1 MGERVLI
8 PYRHDHKV
16 KAYTRAVRE
25 VGLEPVA
32 ISVSEP
38 LRTLGCAG
46 VVLTGGTDVN
56 PACYGKQAQ
65 PETEKPDD
73 ERDRAELKAIDEAI
87 RMGLPILAICRGL
100 QLLNVYHGGTLVQH
114 LADIKTHDPMIED
127 TAQAAHEVMIEPDS
141 LLASVAETSK
151 WQVNSRHHQAAD
163 RIGSHLSVCARAAED
178 ETVEGLERGDRKFVL
193 AVQWHPEDQIFQ
205 YPEQL
210 KLFRRFREACG

>member
-8 PYRHDHKV
+8 PYRYDHKV
-16 KAYTRAVRE
+16 KAYTRAARE

-38 LRTLGCAG
+38 MPINGCVG
-46 VVLTGGTDVN
+46 LLLTGGTDVN
-56 PACYGKQAQ
+56 PARYGQQAQ

-73 ERDRAELKAIDEAI
+73 ERDRAELSAIEEAI
-87 RMGLPILAICRGL
+87 RMELPILAICRGL

-114 LADIKTHDPMIED
+114 LADIKAHDPEIED
-127 TAQAAHEVMIEPDS
+127 TAQAAHEITIEPES
-141 LLASVAETSK
+141 LLASVAGTSQ

-163 RIGSHLSVCARAAED
+163 RIGSHLSVCARAAES
-178 ETVEGLERGDRKFVL
+178 ETVEGLERRDRKFAL
-193 AVQWHPEDQIFQ
+193 AVQWHPEDQIFL